1 MIGSYAELMA
11 LIDAEEPRRHDC
23 EVRWVASF
31 DTDSKRAVYL
41 AGVWDKRGKE
51 AATKLRADVWNY
63 LNGADKQIAPLQ
75 EALFA

>member
-1 MIGSYAELMA
+1 MIGTYAELMA
-11 LIDAEEPRRHDC
+11 LIDAEEPHRHAC

-41 AGVWDKRGKE
+41 GGVWDKRGKE
-51 AATKLRADVWNY
+51 AATKLRADVWEY
-63 LNGADKQIAPLQ
+63 VNGAKPQATPLQ